1 MIWRRRFAALA
12 AICLLMLPLPALGQ
26 QSLRAAAIVNDD
38 VISMLDLEM
47 RIRLAI
53 LAVGLENRAEV
64 RQRIGPQVLR
74 SLIDERL
81 QLQEAKRLGIEV
93 SEQDINA
100 AIDDLSRRNNRS
112 RQEFVELL
120 ASKGILP
127 ATLADQVRATIAW
140 QGVIARSLRPQVI
153 ISEDE
158 IQAAVSRIRA
168 DQGKRERLIAEI
180 FLAVDDPSQDE
191 DVRVAGERLMQQ
203 LRAGARFSELA
214 RQFSQGATAP
224 VGGDLGWVQE
234 SQLPE
239 EIIYALSSIR
249 PGQVAGP
256 IRSLTGYHLI
266 FYRQERVIT
275 AGEEYLGLKQIFIP
289 QAPAGGDAS
298 ALQAEA
304 QDIRDTL
311 GSCEEMDE
319 MSKEVGGASGDLG
332 EVKVSDLPGN
342 LRNVVANLDIGVPS
356 QPISRPDGIAILM
369 VCSRKGEGINR
380 DEIEAGLRR
389 ERIDMLA
396 RRHLRDLRKAANVEM
411 RI

>member
-1 MIWRRRFAALA
+1 MVWRRRFGALA
-12 AICLLMLPLPALGQ
+12 AICLLLLPPPALGQ

-53 LAVGLENRAEV
+53 LAVGLENRPEV

-81 QLQEAKRLGIEV
+81 QLQEAKRLGIEI

-100 AIDDLSRRNNRS
+100 AIEDLSRRNNRS
-112 RQEFVELL
+112 REEFAQLL
-120 ASKGILP
+120 SSRGILP
-127 ATLADQVRATIAW
+127 VTLAEQVRATIAW
-140 QGVIARSLRPQVI
+140 QAVIARSLRPQVI

-168 DQGKRERLIAEI
+168 DQGKRERLVAEI

-191 DVRVAGERLMQQ
+191 DVRVSGERLMQQ
-203 LRAGARFSELA
+203 LRNGARFSELA

-239 EIIYALSSIR
+239 EMNYALSRIR

-266 FYRQERVIT
+266 FFRQERVIT

-289 QAPAGGDAS
+289 RPQAGDDDGTAEE
-298 ALQAEA
+298 EA
-304 QDIRDTL
+304 QSISDSLD
-311 GSCEEMDE
+311 GCEAMDE
-319 MSKEVGGASGDLG
+319 MSKQVGGASGDLG
-332 EVKVSDLPGN
+332 EVKVSDLPTD
-342 LRNVVANLDIGVPS
+342 LRNVVANLSIGQAS
-356 QPISRPDGIAILM
+356 RPISRPDGIAILM

-380 DEIEAGLRR
+380 QAIEDGLRR